1 MSIRIRDSADPLSD
15 GARLGGRNVIMVRSE
30 ASRVLRHE
38 LERYC
43 NRQTQGRSFLIAGHR
58 GAGKTTMVAD
68 ALYQTLQGGR
78 AATGSLRPLPIF
90 LNGPSLLVTLPSDR
104 RRDGVSLADIDG
116 NGKHNG
122 KSNGAARP
130 QGIAAGAQA
139 DALAAQARQVPES
152 AQTSDDDAKDAQRTL
167 LKGELSV
174 DDEKQAQLALV
185 HVILGLHRAVMNE
198 FASAYRHRILRVAGD
213 LPGGDA
219 GELAAQFEIELFEDP
234 PAGRL
239 REYWQ
244 HAKALTDGI
253 LFDTPPAGIK
263 DQGGRELV
271 AINGVCN
278 AHQRISG
285 ALNQTER
292 QKRERNETRE
302 SIGGFDAKAVDAFK
316 PLGAVFAGAAVTG
329 GAALGPHELLWAGLL
344 GAAVAWAS
352 SLFLKSTSTRT
363 GKRERS
369 LDQVFIPDLT
379 PRTLDRVL
387 PTLVDRLREA
397 GLAPILIIDE
407 LDKVEDLVTR
417 IDHLICYL
425 KKLMAESVFSCFL
438 TDRGYLEYL
447 RMERGDHA
455 YGRASSYFSH
465 RLLVTYAPQDVD
477 AYLSELLE
485 ARDESDDEAVVDREV
500 LKWVLRHRSQLH
512 ALTLNRELAA
522 IRGDDGR
529 LTIPPGALRT
539 DYQYR
544 IDVTLQMAI
553 ELQLYSK
560 EVMGWMQ
567 RRQTMQQTLFDALYY
582 LSRSWLRGDE
592 RVDLTKA
599 GRKRILEELAARM
612 NLREAGGEKRA
623 RQPQSGSAVAARTP
637 SEPDGSEIEP
647 LNDDDRDTLCGVL
660 DDMAQ
665 FLGPANTEANARAR
679 WNAIVTRL
687 KLGPDALPVPEVM
700 SALLLSGDS
709 LLVRA
714 AGKARTGARKR
725 TQSGNVEGLY
735 EWRYRGSGLLRDERA
750 AQLVDTRVIREQA
763 KQSVAFIKL
772 VEDSL
777 MSALAEADAD
787 DIQVFSVL
795 SEGCRVLSTTP
806 AWSQVR
812 AAIENLG
819 ALEGGA
825 GNPASIENDCR
836 IVRDFEQVLR
846 DGSSTL
852 LDVIF
857 AAALLSG
864 VSSAGPQPRRP
875 LTVRDAVSMLS
886 TGLGFARLDLARTRD
901 SAATFWASLRKAHG
915 AEAGKTIELTDQSFG
930 VLVAEWIEKGRSWPV
945 KWSEQEVAA
954 WRSVE
959 SRLESHEAGKGQLHA
974 SVEEI
979 LCAARLTGPSPIP
992 GLDLERVPLS
1002 DWSQLL
1008 LDRMSTRQLHVAP
1021 WLLAFALRRLGAHIL
1036 PQSATKQLLAAMEV
1050 AAPGVEQRFR
1060 SLARASQRRELAGA
1074 QLAIVVR
1081 ASQNSLT
1088 NDWALL
1094 PTLGMVL
1101 VVEAKDLQDPAE
1113 PSNATNASV
1122 IQRVLQGLQETPVLL
1137 AWEEPP
1143 DSDDEQSEVLKRFA
1157 KHYKERVRPIYLY
1170 ANETL
1175 PMKSPAVVDPRG
1187 PDALFRQHRNGQS
1200 RS

>member
-15 GARLGGRNVIMVRSE
+15 GARLGGRDVIMVRSE

-38 LERYC
+38 LLRYC
-43 NRQTQGRSFLIAGHR
+43 NGQTQGRSFLIAGHR

-78 AATGSLRPLPIF
+78 TATGSLRPLPIF
-90 LNGPSLLVTLPSDR
+90 LNGPSLLVTLPTDR
-104 RRDGVSLADIDG
+104 RRDGVSLADVDG

-122 KSNGAARP
+122 NGKSNGASKP
-130 QGIAAGAQA
+130 QVSGAGAQA
-139 DALAAQARQVPES
+139 NALAAETPQVPDS
-152 AQTSDDDAKDAQRTL
+152 GPNPDDDGKDAKDAKDAQRTL
-167 LKGELSV
+167 PKGEFSV

-185 HVILGLHRAVMNE
+185 HVILGLHRAVMKE
-198 FASAYRHRILRVAGD
+198 FASAYRQRILRVEGD

-234 PAGRL
+234 PAWRL

-244 HAKALTDGI
+244 HANALTSGI
-253 LFDTPPAGIK
+253 LFDAPAARIK

-292 QKRERNETRE
+292 QKRERNETRD
-302 SIGGFDAKAVDAFK
+302 SVGGFDAKAVDAFK

-329 GAALGPHELLWAGLL
+329 GAVIGTHDVLWAGLL

-352 SLFLKSTSTRT
+352 SLFLKSTSTRSN
-363 GKRERS
+363 KRERS

-417 IDHLICYL
+417 IDHLIRYL
-425 KKLMAESVFSCFL
+425 KKLMAENVFSCFL

-465 RLLVTYAPQDVD
+465 RLLVTYAPQDVEL
-477 AYLSELLE
+477 YLSEILE
-485 ARDESDDEAVVDREV
+485 ARNESNDGAVVDREV

-539 DYQYR
+539 DFQYR

-560 EVMGWMQ
+560 EVRGWLQ
-567 RRQTMQQTLFDALYY
+567 RRQMMQQTLFDALYY

-592 RVDLTKA
+592 RVDLSNA
-599 GRKRILEELAARM
+599 GRKRILKELAARM
-612 NLREAGGEKRA
+612 NLREAGGEEGA
-623 RQPQSGSAVAARTP
+623 QQPQPASATATQAP
-637 SEPDGSEIEP
+637 SEPGSSKAEP

-665 FLGPANTEANARAR
+665 FLGPANTEDKVRAR

-687 KLGPDALPVPEVM
+687 NLGPDAEPVPEVM
-700 SALLLSGDS
+700 SALLLGDDS

-714 AGKARTGARKR
+714 
-725 TQSGNVEGLY
+725 SGNGRRGAKRSANGGKVEGLH

-750 AQLVDTRVIREQA
+750 AQLSDTRVLRAQA
-763 KQSVAFIKL
+763 KESVRYITL
-772 VEDSL
+772 VEKRLRS
-777 MSALAEADAD
+777 MLANADE
-787 DIQVFSVL
+787 DIQVFSIL

-812 AAIENLG
+812 ASIENLA
-819 ALEGGA
+819 ALEQGA

-836 IVRDFEQVLR
+836 IVKDFEQVLR
-846 DGSSTL
+846 DGSSTVM
-852 LDVIF
+852 DVILSGAF
-857 AAALLSG
+857 LSG
-864 VSSAGPQPRRP
+864 VSKVGPQP
-875 LTVRDAVSMLS
+875 LTVREAVSMLAM
-886 TGLGFARLDLARTRD
+886 GLGFARLDLARTRAR
-901 SAATFWASLRKAHG
+901 AAAFWADLRKVYG
-915 AEAGKTIELTDQSFG
+915 ED
-930 VLVAEWIEKGRSWPV
+930 
-945 KWSEQEVAA
+945 
-954 WRSVE
+954 
-959 SRLESHEAGKGQLHA
+959 
-974 SVEEI
+974 
-979 LCAARLTGPSPIP
+979 
-992 GLDLERVPLS
+992 PL
-1002 DWSQLL
+1002 
-1008 LDRMSTRQLHVAP
+1008 
-1021 WLLAFALRRLGAHIL
+1021 
-1036 PQSATKQLLAAMEV
+1036 
-1050 AAPGVEQRFR
+1050 
-1060 SLARASQRRELAGA
+1060 
-1074 QLAIVVR
+1074 
-1081 ASQNSLT
+1081 
-1088 NDWALL
+1088 
-1094 PTLGMVL
+1094 
-1101 VVEAKDLQDPAE
+1101 
-1113 PSNATNASV
+1113 
-1122 IQRVLQGLQETPVLL
+1122 
-1137 AWEEPP
+1137 
-1143 DSDDEQSEVLKRFA
+1143 
-1157 KHYKERVRPIYLY
+1157 
-1170 ANETL
+1170 
-1175 PMKSPAVVDPRG
+1175 
-1187 PDALFRQHRNGQS
+1187 
-1200 RS
+1200 